1 MQETL
6 MMIKPDAV
14 ERGLTGKILAH
25 AQEAGLEITRLRMVQ
40 LTEAEAREFYAVHEG
55 KPFLDELVAFMSR
68 SPVVAAVGRHA
79 EAVALWRSTMGA
91 TNPADADEG
100 TIRKLYASSIGE
112 NAVHGSDSP
121 ENAAKEIA
129 FFGMS
134 LDLH

>member
-25 AQEAGLEITRLRMVQ
+25 AQEAGLELTRLRMVQ
-40 LTEAEAREFYAVHEG
+40 LTEAQAREFYAVHEG

-68 SPVVAAVGRHA
+68 SAVEAAVGRHP
-79 EAVALWRSTMGA
+79 EAVALGRTTMGA

-134 LDLH
+134 LDLR